1 MNERV
6 YVLSPLF
13 YTFRDAADDHRIER
27 LEFHVKSGDYFPM
40 LATILGFVEETI
52 AQCGKSELAERQYTL
67 LKDVKKDLTHLH
79 QKYEIKKK
87 D

>member
-13 YTFRDAADDHRIER
+13 YTIRDAADDKRIER

-40 LATILGFVEETI
+40 LATILGFVEETLT
-52 AQCGKSELAERQYTL
+52 QCGKSELAERQYTL
-67 LKDVKKDLTHLH
+67 LKDVKKDLMHLH
-79 QKYEIKKK
+79 QKYDIKKK

>member
-1 MNERV
+1 
-6 YVLSPLF
+6 
-13 YTFRDAADDHRIER
+13 
-27 LEFHVKSGDYFPM
+27 M